1 MSELEKLKLNDEF
14 NAYYDYE
21 TVIRKE
27 KILNMLAGLA
37 EGKCF
42 GISKKTNKEKLA
54 TEKIMKYTGLK
65 KAKQL
70 LLINKTK

>member
-1 MSELEKLKLNDEF
+1 MNWT
-14 NAYYDYE
+14 YHDYE

-27 KILNMLAGLA
+27 KNSEYASGGYDGLT

-54 TEKIMKYTGLK
+54 TEKIMKYTGLSK